1 MIYVRYIKYY
11 YNRKLKTTYNKFSNI
26 IFYIIKL
33 MFVNKNYLCNF
44 EHSKDEATCTWALHH
59 LLKNVNTYIVNNI
72 EYDS

>member
-44 EHSKDEATCTWALHH
+44 EHSKDEATCT
-59 LLKNVNTYIVNNI
+59 
-72 EYDS
+72 